1 MFIPV
6 LIWKNGSFL
15 KIDWTHLGF
24 KKLFTLIVFYKNH
37 FFGWESDA
45 YYVEPSKRE
54 SWFLECS
61 TSFSGEE
68 IHYII
73 EIFIENYEELL

>member
-1 MFIPV
+1 MNIKTICSIFDLRNCVFVNKRMFIPV

-54 SWFLECS
+54 
-61 TSFSGEE
+61 
-68 IHYII
+68 
-73 EIFIENYEELL
+73 

>member
-1 MFIPV
+1 MR
-6 LIWKNGSFL
+6 NTFL
-15 KIDWTHLGF
+15 
-24 KKLFTLIVFYKNH
+24 
-37 FFGWESDA
+37 GWESDA
-45 YYVEPSKRE
+45 YYVEPLKRE
-54 SWFLECS
+54 LCFLECS